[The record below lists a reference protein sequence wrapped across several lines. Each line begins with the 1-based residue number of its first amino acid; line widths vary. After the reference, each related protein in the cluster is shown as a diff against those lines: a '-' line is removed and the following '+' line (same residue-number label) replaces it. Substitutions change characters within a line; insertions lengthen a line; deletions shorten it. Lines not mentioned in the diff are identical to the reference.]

1 MTGDGIMP
9 ALKFGPAVILNW
21 NLIPRPGPGQHFSLL
36 RNRKYCSKFLAVIDL
51 HWDSNKGK
59 LMNKLNVGPTTGTE
73 SILDGITLARQ
84 EVEDRYKGRHL
95 GVVLNDDHVKEQGE
109 SLK

>member
-1 MTGDGIMP
+1 MDP
-9 ALKFGPAVILNW
+9 
-21 NLIPRPGPGQHFSLL
+21 
-36 RNRKYCSKFLAVIDL
+36 
-51 HWDSNKGK
+51 NKGK

-84 EVEDRYKGRHL
+84 EVEDGYKGHYL
-95 GVVLNDDHVKEQGE
+95 GVVLNDYHVNEQGE

>member
-1 MTGDGIMP
+1 
-9 ALKFGPAVILNW
+9 
-21 NLIPRPGPGQHFSLL
+21 
-36 RNRKYCSKFLAVIDL
+36 
-51 HWDSNKGK
+51 
-59 LMNKLNVGPTTGTE
+59 MNKLNVGPTTGTE

-84 EVEDRYKGRHL
+84 QEVEDGYKGRHL